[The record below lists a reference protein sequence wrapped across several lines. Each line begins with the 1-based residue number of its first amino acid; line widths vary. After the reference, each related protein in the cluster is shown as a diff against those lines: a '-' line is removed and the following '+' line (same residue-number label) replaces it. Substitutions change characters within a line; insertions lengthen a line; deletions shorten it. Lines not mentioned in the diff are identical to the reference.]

1 MYQAIKLATYIIC
14 IMLTMYS
21 LSAIRF
27 DDFIRKGQERLF
39 YVLFIITSLAIGYN
53 LAQFIFDFT
62 TIHF

>member
-14 IMLTMYS
+14 IMISMYS
-21 LSAIRF
+21 LSSIRF
-27 DDFIRKGQERLF
+27 DDLIRKGQERLF
-39 YVLFIITSLAIGYN
+39 YVLFIIVALVLGYN

>member
-14 IMLTMYS
+14 IMISMYS
-21 LSAIRF
+21 LSSIRF

-39 YVLFIITSLAIGYN
+39 YVLFIIVSLVLGYN
-53 LAQFIFDFT
+53 LAQFILDFT